1 MYTMATGHPPF
12 RAETPYGILRRIT
25 DNAHRPVHELRSDLP
40 PWLCSVVDRLLSK
53 NAADRFRSADEVASL
68 LEDCLAH
75 VQHPS
80 KVPLPSSLKP
90 ARQAMRHLR
99 WPFAV
104 TGILL
109 TCAAIALFIV
119 PGNQNEPDSS
129 SSVAKEPKT
138 VESAEQASDTTDRQD
153 QLSPADDELQW
164 NVDTDLDDLES
175 TLQRLREE
183 TLR

>member
-1 MYTMATGHPPF
+1 
-12 RAETPYGILRRIT
+12 
-25 DNAHRPVHELRSDLP
+25 
-40 PWLCSVVDRLLSK
+40 
-53 NAADRFRSADEVASL
+53 
-68 LEDCLAH
+68 
-75 VQHPS
+75 
-80 KVPLPSSLKP
+80 
-90 ARQAMRHLR
+90 MRHLR

-138 VESAEQASDTTDRQD
+138 VESAEQVSDTTDRQD

-183 TLR
+183 TL